1 LTSISSPAAS
11 FTYDGDGLRA
21 TKTYNGTTTYYL
33 YDGDKVLLEETYNA
47 STSVTTIT
55 EVYGYAADDLRSRY
69 EAGSSLAYDYLY
81 DPQGNVVQR
90 QTYQN
95 AENGEPAVTQA
106 IYDAYGALRSNV
118 LISTDA
124 TKGADEVG
132 FGGQYGYYTDPETG
146 LVLCTHRYYDPG
158 AGRWLTRDP
167 ISYKGSMNL
176 YSYAGGNPVN
186 AIDPEGY
193 GPKKDDDDDDLKLGP
208 RTRTASSYHIDWAKT
223 RKNLQTAFIT
233 SISTMSTFV
242 GGGEGEAAVEAEVA
256 EKTAVKVAEEGRGL
270 FTEMG
275 DKLEAQVAE
284 WLGRKGAPIITDEAQ
299 LTFKGT
305 TGKTVFDGKIGN
317 LLYEVKG
324 ALNVESKDKN
334 FAQFLNQRKIAK
346 SLNMSYRIFVKG
358 PVPPVYTKFFAKWDI
373 SYFQLP

>member
-1 LTSISSPAAS
+1 
-11 FTYDGDGLRA
+11 
-21 TKTYNGTTTYYL
+21 
-33 YDGDKVLLEETYNA
+33 
-47 STSVTTIT
+47 
-55 EVYGYAADDLRSRY
+55 
-69 EAGSSLAYDYLY
+69 
-81 DPQGNVVQR
+81 
-90 QTYQN
+90 
-95 AENGEPAVTQA
+95 
-106 IYDAYGALRSNV
+106 
-118 LISTDA
+118 
-124 TKGADEVG
+124 
-132 FGGQYGYYTDPETG
+132 
-146 LVLCTHRYYDPG
+146 
-158 AGRWLTRDP
+158 
-167 ISYKGSMNL
+167 
-176 YSYAGGNPVN
+176 
-186 AIDPEGY
+186 
-193 GPKKDDDDDDLKLGP
+193 
-208 RTRTASSYHIDWAKT
+208 
-223 RKNLQTAFIT
+223 
-233 SISTMSTFV
+233 MSTFV